1 MAKDRPKAGTAG
13 PGDKQVFRV
22 VIDAPVET
30 VWSTLVKTDAV
41 LPFFFGAVCDT
52 EVGLSAGAAMRMV
65 TADRKHASVVGRVLE
80 FAPPHRYSHTMGFT
94 AYDEEPAT
102 VSYMLKEVGPTRTE
116 FTLELT
122 RLPAASPKTG
132 KSMAQGGKFIVEN
145 LKALVETGQPAF
157 SGRMVGVVNTLT
169 GWMTPKACRI
179 ENWPFGRMTGE
190 EAAARRNG

>member
-1 MAKDRPKAGTAG
+1 MAKDRPATGARA

-22 VIDAPVET
+22 TIDASIET

-52 EVGLSAGAAMRMV
+52 ERGLSPGAPMRMV
-65 TADRKHASVVGRVLE
+65 TADRRHASVVGKVIE

-102 VSYMLKEVGPTRTE
+102 VSYQLKELRPGKTE

-122 RLPAASPKTG
+122 RLPPASPKTG
-132 KSMAQGGKFIVEN
+132 KSMAQGGAFIVAN
-145 LKALVETGQPAF
+145 LKALIETGKPAF
-157 SGRMVGVVNTLT
+157 SGRMVGVVNALT
-169 GWMTPKACRI
+169 GWMTPKTCRI
-179 ENWPFGRMTGE
+179 ENWPFGRMTGG
-190 EAAARRNG
+190 RNG

>member
-1 MAKDRPKAGTAG
+1 MTKDRPKAAAAA
-13 PGDKQVFRV
+13 PGEKQVFRL

-52 EVGLSAGAAMRMV
+52 EGGLSAGAPMRMV
-65 TADRKHASVVGRVLE
+65 TADRKNASVVGRVLE

-102 VSYMLKEVGPTRTE
+102 VSYMLKEVGPKRTE

-157 SGRMVGVVNTLT
+157 SGRMVGVVNALT

-179 ENWPFGRMTGE
+179 ENWPFGKTTGE
-190 EAAARRNG
+190 ETAGGRNG